1 MPISVPYTPNLSA
14 SSFIYESIVT
24 RCQLPLT
31 EVLAIWLESRY
42 DITCLKEYFLFRPF
56 FMSSFLT
63 LMATLTIFMHKY
75 EVMVLPFTCGHT
87 VVFHTSQA
95 EKHSFPEW
103 KLHSHRKLSIGQ
115 EKCLFLRRYCF
126 KKSGAGPS
134 VKHYF
139 RITSRYIT

>member
-1 MPISVPYTPNLSA
+1 M
-14 SSFIYESIVT
+14 
-24 RCQLPLT
+24 
-31 EVLAIWLESRY
+31 
-42 DITCLKEYFLFRPF
+42 KEYFLFRPF

-63 LMATLTIFMHKY
+63 LMTTLTIFMHKY

-139 RITSRYIT
+139 RITSRYSKI